1 MNWLGKVIGGAFG
14 FLMGGPLGAMFGAA
28 MGHQYDQN
36 HPGQG
41 PFRTEVESD
50 EQYRAQMAFFTALF
64 QVMGHLA
71 KADGRVNEAEIDL
84 ARKIMA
90 RLRLSEDMRK
100 TAMRLFNDGKRA
112 DFKLNETLSQ
122 FSADCRKHFSLPRA
136 FVEFQ
141 LELALADGLLHP
153 AEERLLLH
161 ICENLRF
168 SRFEFHAL
176 RAALEAQLRLAR
188 SGGWRGHP
196 DHGRPRPPTL
206 DECYATLGVKPSAA
220 DAEIRS
226 AYRRLLSRH
235 HPDKLAAAGVAEEKV
250 RLANEKTHEIRM
262 AWDVIRKAR
271 QL

>member
-36 HPGQG
+36 HAGES
-41 PFRTEVESD
+41 PFRTVVDSA
-50 EQYRAQMAFFTALF
+50 EQYRAQMAFFTSLF
-64 QVMGHLA
+64 SVMGHIA

-84 ARKIMA
+84 TRRIMA
-90 RLRLSEDMRK
+90 RLRLGEDDRK
-100 TAMRLFNDGKRA
+100 TAMRLFGEGKRA
-112 DFKLNETLSQ
+112 GFNLDETLDR
-122 FSADCRKHFSLPRA
+122 FAADCPNRFALMRL

-153 AEERLLLH
+153 AEERLLLG
-161 ICENLRF
+161 ICERLHF

-176 RAALEAQLRLAR
+176 KTAMEAQLRLSR
-188 SGGWRGHP
+188 GSWRGQQA
-196 DHGRPRPPTL
+196 HGRPCEPTL
-206 DECYATLGVKPSAA
+206 QECYATLGVQPAAA
-220 DAEIRS
+220 DEDIRR

-271 QL
+271 HL